1 MASQRPTASLPVTH
15 PGTRGE
21 GRDPRAHA
29 GGGGEQDE
37 GSACPPAGR
46 TPAARPV
53 RQAGGRVSNHTQHL

>member
-1 MASQRPTASLPVTH
+1 MASQRPTASLRLTPPVA
-15 PGTRGE
+15 RGE

-37 GSACPPAGR
+37 GGARSPAGR
-46 TPAARPV
+46 APTARPV